1 MSIKRLKIAIQKSGR
16 LAEVSLNLLQKC
28 GINLEK
34 SKDQLLC
41 RAENFPLDV
50 LLVRD
55 DDIPAFISKD
65 VWQLGIVGKNILAE
79 TEFLLGKESYTKLS
93 KLLNLGFGKCRLSLA
108 IPSEENFKGIGY
120 FNGKT
125 IATSYKG
132 CLSNFLKKNN
142 INAKIVTMQG
152 AVEIAPKTNL
162 ADGICDLVSTGNT
175 LSSNGLKEVECIL
188 NSEAILIKNKNI
200 SEKLD
205 KISSRLVIRM
215 KAVLKAQNTR
225 YIVLHAPVEAL
236 DDIKDVLPGS
246 KSPTIIPLK
255 GYNNQVAVHA
265 VSEEE
270 VFWNTMENLKLKG
283 ARSILVMPIDKMMD

>member
-41 RAENFPLDV
+41 RADNFPLDV

-65 VWQLGIVGKNILAE
+65 VCQLGIVGKNILAE
-79 TEFLLGKESYTKLS
+79 SEFLLGKESYTKLS

-125 IATSYKG
+125 IAR
-132 CLSNFLKKNN
+132 
-142 INAKIVTMQG
+142 Q
-152 AVEIAPKTNL
+152 
-162 ADGICDLVSTGNT
+162 
-175 LSSNGLKEVECIL
+175 
-188 NSEAILIKNKNI
+188 
-200 SEKLD
+200 
-205 KISSRLVIRM
+205 KISRKPIKTVMSRSDSLYVID
-215 KAVLKAQNTR
+215 
-225 YIVLHAPVEAL
+225 EAFNL
-236 DDIKDVLPGS
+236 FSIK
-246 KSPTIIPLK
+246 I
-255 GYNNQVAVHA
+255 
-265 VSEEE
+265 
-270 VFWNTMENLKLKG
+270 
-283 ARSILVMPIDKMMD
+283 